1 MRGVSKRVSKL
12 LAVSAF
18 ALLAA
23 VHPAQAAS
31 KRTSANGDSPSHS
44 ILRTIIR
51 HILDLTDI
59 RFPPG

>member
-1 MRGVSKRVSKL
+1 MRGVSKRVAKL

-18 ALLAA
+18 TLLTA
-23 VHPAQAAS
+23 VHPALAAS
-31 KRTSANGDSPSHS
+31 QTTLANRDGSPRT
-44 ILRTIIR
+44 ILRSIIR